1 MLNEA
6 AVGDLKQMRYE
17 TRQVV
22 RYHVL
27 ELQGDQLQMARI
39 GTTLTSDISLS
50 GLFLSHTKLEPGLC
64 VHLYFEL
71 PDGYLEAVGKVVHN
85 QPRIDG
91 TGVTRPGSGVR
102 FIRMS
107 DGDRARLETFLEGRR
122 PSLRFSENRG
132 QMTLAAGG

>member
-1 MLNEA
+1 M
-6 AVGDLKQMRYE
+6 GDIKQMRTD

-27 ELQGDQLQMARI
+27 ELQGDTLQMARI
-39 GTTLTSDISLS
+39 GTTLASDISLS
-50 GLFLSHTKLEPGLC
+50 GLFLSHTQLEPGLR
-64 VHLYFEL
+64 VHFYFEL

-85 QPRIDG
+85 QRRIDG
-91 TGVTRPGSGVR
+91 GGVARPGSGVR

-107 DGDRARLETFLEGRR
+107 DGDRARLVAFLEGRR
-122 PSLRFSENRG
+122 TGHRFSESRG

>member
-1 MLNEA
+1 
-6 AVGDLKQMRYE
+6 MRIQ

-27 ELQGDQLQMARI
+27 ELQGETLQMARI
-39 GTTLTSDISLS
+39 GTTLASDISLS
-50 GLFLSHTKLEPGLC
+50 GLFLSHTKLEPGLR
-64 VHLYFEL
+64 VHFYFEL

-85 QPRIDG
+85 QHRIDG
-91 TGVTRPGSGVR
+91 AGVTRPGSGVR

-107 DGDRARLETFLEGRR
+107 LGDRVRLEAFLDGRR
-122 PSLRFSENRG
+122 PAHRFPESRG

>member
-1 MLNEA
+1 M
-6 AVGDLKQMRYE
+6 GDIKQMRTD

-27 ELQGDQLQMARI
+27 ELQGDTLQMARI
-39 GTTLTSDISLS
+39 GTTLASDISRS
-50 GLFLSHTKLEPGLC
+50 GLFLSHTQLQPGLR
-64 VHLYFEL
+64 VHFYFEL

-85 QPRIDG
+85 QRRIDG
-91 TGVTRPGSGVR
+91 GGVTRPGSGVR

-107 DGDRARLETFLEGRR
+107 DGDRARLEAFLEGRR
-122 PSLRFSENRG
+122 PGHRFSESRG